1 MLIIHHNKH
10 SENYRYHVLRI
21 GRLDFCNGCFAN
33 RIFLSLLLPIY
44 LYFLMT
50 ELSASLFL
58 ALTSYMIFQIFLAVF
73 MAITGRQVLSLFAG
87 LITTIFVV
95 GAHGILIF
103 SPLNY
108 NIPID
113 LLLLSIIALSIPQ
126 FGIYISKFITK
137 KDFQYPIAKLLIRI
151 TFIHGY
157 LCAVLLTRYDPIIG
171 IISIVVTATLFAVVR
186 EFSSRFVKEDHSA
199 CLPKENQIKIS
210 NILSLKSTKLNKTQA
225 TLAVSMASDDGDCCQ
240 VCSLFACCI
249 CPCMWCFGIPVA

>member
-1 MLIIHHNKH
+1 MSFTHHNKD
-10 SENYRYHVLRI
+10 SENYRYHVLRLGNI
-21 GRLDFCNGCFAN
+21 DHCNGCFAN

-44 LYFLMT
+44 LYFLIS
-50 ELSASLFL
+50 ELSFSLFL
-58 ALTSYMIFQIFLAVF
+58 ALSSYMIFQICLVAY
-73 MAITGRQVLSLFAG
+73 MAITGRHVLSLFSG
-87 LITTIFVV
+87 LITTVFVV
-95 GAHGILIF
+95 FAHGVLIF
-103 SPLNY
+103 SPMNY
-108 NIPID
+108 NFSID
-113 LLLLSIIALSIPQ
+113 MLLLSIITCSIPQ
-126 FGIYISKFITK
+126 FGIYLSKFYSK

-171 IISIVVTATLFAVVR
+171 IISIVVTATLFALVR

-225 TLAVSMASDDGDCCQ
+225 TLAVSMASNDGDCCQ